1 MLIEKEEIINENAKV
16 GNLFNFYFES
26 ANESFDLFR
35 FHITLVLLLKQ
46 KQNLKVSTNFSFTSV
61 EVKTVKNNIPG
72 LPENKSVSGGIPLNV
87 LNSGFTF

>member
-16 GNLFNFYFES
+16 GNLLNFYFES

-35 FHITLVLLLKQ
+35 FHITLVLLKQ
-46 KQNLKVSTNFSFTSV
+46 KQNLKVSTKFSFTSV
-61 EVKTVKNNIPG
+61 EVKTVKNNITG
-72 LPENKSVSGGIPLNV
+72 LPENKLVSGGIPLNV